1 MIKLSVLDQSPIPQ
15 GKTAVEALQ
24 NTIRLAQET
33 DKLGYTRFWV
43 SEHHFSRSLAGSS
56 PEVLIS
62 ALAANTTNQRIG
74 SGGVMLPHYS
84 PYKVAENFKVL
95 EALFPNRIDLG
106 LGRAPGGTHLA
117 TKALQENK
125 RSYVDDYPQQIDD
138 LITYLHDLADENFQ
152 YPNLKAT
159 PKIETVPDVWL
170 LGSSGGSALLA
181 AQKGAGYAFAQ
192 FINGEGGAE
201 VVRYYRN
208 HFKPT
213 LVNQSPQTLLA
224 IFVIC
229 ADTDE
234 EAERLAASS
243 DLAILLI
250 EKGMLSDGLPTP
262 EQALDYPYSEYDRM
276 RIKENRKR
284 MIIGN
289 KEKVKEE
296 ILALSTQ
303 YETEEIMIV
312 SLIGD
317 MEAKIHSF
325 QLLAQT
331 FGLET

>member
-1 MIKLSVLDQSPIPQ
+1 M
-15 GKTAVEALQ
+15 EALQ

-84 PYKVAENFKVL
+84 SYKVAENFKVL

-125 RSYVDDYPQQIDD
+125 KAYLDEYPQQIDD
-138 LITYLHDLADENFQ
+138 LITYLYDLADENFL
-152 YPNLKAT
+152 YPNLRAT
-159 PKIETVPDVWL
+159 PKIETAPELWL

-201 VVRYYRN
+201 VVRYYKDR
-208 HFKPT
+208 FKPS
-213 LVNQSPQTLLA
+213 LVNQIPQTLLA

-234 EAERLAASS
+234 ESERLAVSS

-250 EKGMLSDGLPTP
+250 EKGMLLDGLPTP
-262 EQALDYPYSEYDRM
+262 EQARQYSYSGYDRL

-284 MIIGN
+284 MIVGR
-289 KEKVKEE
+289 KEKVKDD
-296 ILALSTQ
+296 ILTLSAL
-303 YETEEIMIV
+303 YETDEIMLV

-325 QLLAQT
+325 QLLAQA
-331 FGLET
+331 FDLKHKK

>member
-1 MIKLSVLDQSPIPQ
+1 MIRLSILDQSPVPH
-15 GKTAVEALQ
+15 GKTAVKALQ
-24 NTIRLAQET
+24 NTVQLAQET

-43 SEHHFSRSLAGSS
+43 SEHHFTRNIAGSS

-62 ALAANTTNQRIG
+62 MLAAKTSNQRIG

-95 EALFPNRIDLG
+95 EGLFPNRIDLG
-106 LGRAPGGTHLA
+106 LGRAPGGTRLA
-117 TKALQENK
+117 TQALQESK
-125 RSYVDDYPQQIDD
+125 RSYGDEYPQQIDD
-138 LITYLHDLADENFQ
+138 LITYIYDLADENFRF
-152 YPNLKAT
+152 PKLMAT
-159 PKIETVPDVWL
+159 PLIETTPEVWL

-192 FINGEGGAE
+192 FINGEGG
-201 VVRYYRN
+201 VDVIRYYRD
-208 HFKPT
+208 HFQPT

-234 EAERLAASS
+234 EAESLATSS

-250 EKGMLSDGLPTP
+250 EKGVSSNALPTV
-262 EQALDYPYSEYDRM
+262 EQALNYPYTDSDRY

-284 MIIGN
+284 MIVGS
-289 KEKVKEE
+289 KDKVKDN
-296 ILALSTQ
+296 ILALCAE

-317 MEAKIHSF
+317 IEAKIHSYR
-325 QLLAQT
+325 LLAQT
-331 FGLET
+331 FELGN